1 MDAMN
6 DSNNVA
12 PEPEVQPAVQSDV
25 SAEMQFEAVVDGSAS
40 IVAGG
45 DRYDAP
51 IRDVLVRLGHLND
64 DQLARVGS
72 HATARGLDFDQA
84 ALELGFITTDE
95 LDRAREQ
102 LINSMALQNVARRPV
117 SDELVALSDPGSV
130 RAETIR
136 MLRTQ
141 IIAQHIKNGRR
152 GLAVVAAADGHGCSY
167 VAANLAVSLSQVG
180 FKILLVD
187 ANMRSP
193 RQDQIFGVDPN
204 APGLSSFLTLQ
215 VARPERVVNANVV
228 PGLALITA
236 GPPTSRPQEL
246 LSGNRFR
253 DGVNTL
259 LREYDL
265 VLFDTPAANTNADAL
280 NVGGAAGYALVVGRT
295 NASYYRDIDTLTN
308 QLAAA
313 RCAVVGA
320 VLNEF

>member
-1 MDAMN
+1 
-6 DSNNVA
+6 
-12 PEPEVQPAVQSDV
+12 
-25 SAEMQFEAVVDGSAS
+25 
-40 IVAGG
+40 
-45 DRYDAP
+45 
-51 IRDVLVRLGHLND
+51 
-64 DQLARVGS
+64 
-72 HATARGLDFDQA
+72 
-84 ALELGFITTDE
+84 LGFITTDE

>member
-1 MDAMN
+1 MDIMDN
-6 DSNNVA
+6 SQSEA
-12 PEPEVQPAVQSDV
+12 PMPDDA
-25 SAEMQFEAVVDGSAS
+25 AES
-40 IVAGG
+40 IVATTLTGG
-45 DRYDAP
+45 VDGVDRFDAP

-64 DQLARVGS
+64 DQVAKVQA
-72 HATARGLDFDQA
+72 HAADRGLDFDQA
-84 ALELGFITTDE
+84 AIELGFITSDD

-117 SDELVALSDPGSV
+117 SDELVVMADPGSR

-167 VAANLAVSLSQVG
+167 VAANLAVALSEVG
-180 FKILLVD
+180 YKILLVD
-187 ANMRSP
+187 ANMRAP
-193 RQDQIFGVDPN
+193 RQDQIFGIDPN

-228 PGLALITA
+228 PGLALITS

-265 VLFDTPAANTNADAL
+265 VIFDTPAANTNADAL
-280 NVGGAAGYALVVGRT
+280 NVGAAAGYALVVGRS
-295 NASYYRDIDTLTN
+295 NFSYYKDINTLSN

>member
-1 MDAMN
+1 MIGEPMDN
-6 DSNNVA
+6 IES
-12 PEPEVQPAVQSDV
+12 EVQAV
-25 SAEMQFEAVVDGSAS
+25 E
-40 IVAGG
+40 VAGSVVSG
-45 DRYDAP
+45 GSYTSNTRYDAP
-51 IRDVLVRLGHLND
+51 IRDVLTRLGYLTD
-64 DQLARVGS
+64 DQAARVAG
-72 HATARGLDFDQA
+72 HASERALDFDQA
-84 ALELGFITTDE
+84 ALELGYITTED

-102 LINSMALQNVARRPV
+102 LITSMALQDVARRPV
-117 SDELVALSDPGSV
+117 SDELVVLSDPASV
-130 RAETIR
+130 RAESIR

-141 IIAQHIKNGRR
+141 VIAQHIKNGRR
-152 GLAVVAAADGHGCSY
+152 GLAVVGSADGHGCSW
-167 VAANLAVSLSQVG
+167 VAANLAVAMSQVG

-193 RQDQIFGVDPN
+193 RQDQIFGLDPN
-204 APGLSSFLTLQ
+204 APGLSNFLSLQ
-215 VARPERVVNANVV
+215 VARPERVVNANVL

-253 DGVNTL
+253 DGVNAL

-265 VLFDTPAANTNADAL
+265 VLFDTPAANTSADAL
-280 NVGGAAGYALVVGRT
+280 NIGAAAAYALIVGRA
-295 NASYYRDIDTLTN
+295 NHSFYKDISTMAD

>member
-1 MDAMN
+1 MNPMN
-6 DSNNVA
+6 DSNPIAGNPDLDADAETVA
-12 PEPEVQPAVQSDV
+12 SPETGAAST
-25 SAEMQFEAVVDGSAS
+25 VVGG
-40 IVAGG
+40 IGGG
-45 DRYDAP
+45 DRFDAP
-51 IRDVLVRLGHLND
+51 IREVLLRLGHLNE
-64 DQLARVGS
+64 DQATRVVA
-72 HATARGLDFDQA
+72 HAAERGLDFDQA
-84 ALELGFITTDE
+84 ALELGFITTEE

-117 SDELVALSDPGSV
+117 SDELVVISDPGSV

-141 IIAQHIKNGRR
+141 VIAQHIKNGRR

-167 VAANLAVSLSQVG
+167 VTANLAASLAQVG
-180 FKILLVD
+180 FKVLLVD

-215 VARPERVVNANVV
+215 AARPERVVNANVL

-280 NVGGAAGYALVVGRT
+280 NVGGAAGYALIVGRANET
-295 NASYYRDIDTLTN
+295 YYKDIDTLSA

>member
-1 MDAMN
+1 MSS
-6 DSNNVA
+6 SNGPA
-12 PEPEVQPAVQSDV
+12 PDTETVVEGDIEPRTSRVLGG
-25 SAEMQFEAVVDGSAS
+25 VD
-40 IVAGG
+40 GG
-45 DRYDAP
+45 DRFDAP
-51 IRDVLVRLGHLND
+51 IRDVLVRLGHLSD
-64 DQLARVGS
+64 DQVGKVAQ
-72 HATARGLDFDQA
+72 HAAERGLDFDQA
-84 ALELGFITTDE
+84 ALELGFITTEE
-95 LDRAREQ
+95 LDRAREL
-102 LINSMALQNVARRPV
+102 LINSMALQNVIRRPA
-117 SDELVALSDPGSV
+117 STELVVISDPSSV
-130 RAETIR
+130 KAETIR

-141 IIAQHIKNGRR
+141 VIAQHIKNGRR
-152 GLAVVAAADGHGCSY
+152 GLAVVAPADGHGCSY
-167 VAANLAVSLSQVG
+167 VTANLAAALSQVG

-204 APGLSSFLTLQ
+204 GPGLSSFLTLQ
-215 VARPERVVNANVV
+215 VARPERVVNANVL

-265 VLFDTPAANTNADAL
+265 VLFDTPAANSNADAL
-280 NVGGAAGYALVVGRT
+280 NIGGAAGYALIIGRSNET
-295 NASYYRDIDTLTN
+295 YYKDVDTLAG

-320 VLNEF
+320 VLNDF

>member
-1 MDAMN
+1 MD
-6 DSNNVA
+6 NNNSVA
-12 PEPEVQPAVQSDV
+12 PDPETD
-25 SAEMQFEAVVDGSAS
+25 AEMIAEAAETT
-40 IVAGG
+40 IVGGIDGG
-45 DRYDAP
+45 DRFDAP
-51 IRDVLVRLGHLND
+51 IRDVLVRLGYLSD
-64 DQLARVGS
+64 DQVGKVAA
-72 HATARGLDFDQA
+72 HAASRGLDFDQA
-84 ALELGFITTDE
+84 ALELGFITTEE

-102 LINSMALQNVARRPV
+102 LINSMALQNVARRTT
-117 SDELVALSDPGSV
+117 SDELVVISDPGTV

-141 IIAQHIKNGRR
+141 VIAQHIKNGRR
-152 GLAVVAAADGHGCSY
+152 GLAVVGAADGHGCSY
-167 VAANLAVSLSQVG
+167 VAANLAAALAQVG

-187 ANMRSP
+187 ANMRNP
-193 RQDQIFGVDPN
+193 RQDQIFGIDPN

-215 VARPERVVNANVV
+215 VARPERVVNANVL

-253 DGVNTL
+253 DGVNAL

-265 VLFDTPAANTNADAL
+265 VIFDTPAANTNADAL
-280 NVGGAAGYALVVGRT
+280 NVGGAAGYALIVGRA
-295 NASYYRDIDTLTN
+295 NESYYKDINTLAG